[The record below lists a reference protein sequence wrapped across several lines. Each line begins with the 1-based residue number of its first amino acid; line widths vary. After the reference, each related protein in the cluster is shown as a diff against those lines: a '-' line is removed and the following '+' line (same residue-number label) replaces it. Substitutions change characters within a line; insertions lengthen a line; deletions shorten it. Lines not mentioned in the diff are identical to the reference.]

1 MLLWDLFLQVHTAIG
16 NLQGESAS
24 FPWKNHSGESSE
36 NFWLEKT
43 RCEAVENETGR
54 SETII
59 NEAELAAREDIV
71 FDPQTSGGASPEYR
85 FSGCGQGN

>member
-1 MLLWDLFLQVHTAIG
+1 M
-16 NLQGESAS
+16 
-24 FPWKNHSGESSE
+24 
-36 NFWLEKT
+36 
-43 RCEAVENETGR
+43 ENETGR

-71 FDPQTSGGASPEYR
+71 FDPQTSEASPEYR